1 MLCMLVVVGCNRH
14 AEQSALVCYEEGKA
28 LRESG
33 KPIEAMQVFLRAA
46 HSGTHDEALLG
57 RVYSNMA
64 NMCRQANEHSTA
76 YEVYCLSAEHFASS
90 GDSLAYAYALNNMA
104 WELAV
109 QGEKARALE
118 LVEQALS
125 VQLSAADFCLV
136 EEKVRESRAAA
147 CLFAQEYDSVL
158 VHTTPPTNDYLLM
171 VRAQAYSYLQIDD
184 SATYYA
190 RLLLPRVTNPFY
202 LDDIYYIL
210 THNDANIHSDSLRAL
225 SSARADVQ
233 KVIKERHGQLTQAVQ
248 LLEEDMRRN
257 GKLWSSP
264 WIKWLLCIIGALF
277 VYILIV
283 VWRRRHTQT
292 IQTERQHE
300 ALTHCIAL
308 LRESK
313 NLREELAWN
322 DYTQFCLQT
331 NKLFNGLASRL
342 HTMGL
347 NEQDI
352 RLCVLVLL
360 GLSHKEIADM
370 LNCSHKSIGKFKDL
384 TAKKLG
390 ISGGQLQEILNS
402 KLL

>member
-28 LRESG
+28 LRKSG

-46 HSGTHDEALLG
+46 HSGSHNEALLG

-76 YEVYCLSAEHFASS
+76 YEVYCLSAKYFASS

-125 VQLSAADFCLV
+125 IHLFPDDILLI

-158 VHTTPPTNDYLLM
+158 VHTTPPANDYLLM
-171 VRAQAYSYLQIDD
+171 VRAQAYSYLQMDD

-190 RLLLPRVTNPFY
+190 RLLLPRMTNPFY

-210 THNDANIHSDSLRAL
+210 AHNDSSADSDSLRAL

-248 LLEEDMRRN
+248 LLEEDMQRN
-257 GKLWSSP
+257 GKLWSSS
-264 WIKWLLCIIGALF
+264 WIAWLLCIIGALF

-283 VWRRRHTQT
+283 VWRRLHTQT
-292 IQTERQHE
+292 VQTERKHE

-390 ISGGQLQEILNS
+390 ISGGQLQDLLNS

>member
-1 MLCMLVVVGCNRH
+1 M
-14 AEQSALVCYEEGKA
+14 
-28 LRESG
+28 
-33 KPIEAMQVFLRAA
+33 
-46 HSGTHDEALLG
+46 
-57 RVYSNMA
+57 
-64 NMCRQANEHSTA
+64 
-76 YEVYCLSAEHFASS
+76 
-90 GDSLAYAYALNNMA
+90 
-104 WELAV
+104 
-109 QGEKARALE
+109 
-118 LVEQALS
+118 
-125 VQLSAADFCLV
+125 
-136 EEKVRESRAAA
+136 RESRAAA

-158 VHTTPPTNDYLLM
+158 VHTTPPANDYLLM
-171 VRAQAYSYLQIDD
+171 VRAQAYSYLQMDD

-210 THNDANIHSDSLRAL
+210 THNDSSADSDSLRAL

-257 GKLWSSP
+257 GKLWSSL
-264 WIKWLLCIIGALF
+264 WTIWLLCIIGALF

-292 IQTERQHE
+292 VQTERQHE

-390 ISGGQLQEILNS
+390 ISGGQLQDLLNS

>member
-14 AEQSALVCYEEGKA
+14 ADQSALAYYEEGKA
-28 LRESG
+28 LRKSG
-33 KPIEAMQVFLRAA
+33 KPIEAMQVFLRAS

-64 NMCRQANEHSTA
+64 NMCRLANAHATA
-76 YEVYCLSAEHFASS
+76 YTVYGSSAEHFASS
-90 GDSLAYAYALNNMA
+90 SDSLAYAYALNNMA

-125 VQLSAADFCLV
+125 IHLLPDDILLI

-158 VHTTPPTNDYLLM
+158 IHTTPPTNDYLRM
-171 VRAQAYSYLQIDD
+171 VRAQAYSYLQMDD
-184 SATYYA
+184 SATHYA
-190 RLLLPRVTNPFY
+190 QLLLPRVTNPFY

-210 THNDANIHSDSLRAL
+210 THNDSSADSDSLRAL

-233 KVIKERHGQLTQAVQ
+233 NAIKERHGQLTQAVQ
-248 LLEEDMRRN
+248 LLEEDMRRS
-257 GKLWSSP
+257 GELWSSP
-264 WIKWLLCIIGALF
+264 WIAWLVCIIGALF
-277 VYILIV
+277 IYILIV
-283 VWRRRHTQT
+283 VWRRLHTQT
-292 IQTERQHE
+292 VQTERQHE

-390 ISGGQLQEILNS
+390 ISGGQLQDLLNS